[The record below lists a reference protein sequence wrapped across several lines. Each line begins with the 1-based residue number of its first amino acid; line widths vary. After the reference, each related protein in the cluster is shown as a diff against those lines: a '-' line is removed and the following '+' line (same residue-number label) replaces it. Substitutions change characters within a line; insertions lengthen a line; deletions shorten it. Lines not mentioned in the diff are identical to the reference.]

1 MLYQLKKKVN
11 MFVIQLVQK
20 KMNSNMNRISS
31 RSKLKLYKKKY
42 NSKKAQ
48 LFFYLFSKYIIEF
61 KNSIS

>member
-1 MLYQLKKKVN
+1 